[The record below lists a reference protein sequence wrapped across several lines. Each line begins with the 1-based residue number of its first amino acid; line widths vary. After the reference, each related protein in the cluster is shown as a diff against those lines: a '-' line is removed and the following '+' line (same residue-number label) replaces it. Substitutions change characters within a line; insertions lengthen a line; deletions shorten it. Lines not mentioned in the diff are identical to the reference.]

1 MDRRTFER
9 RPRIEGIG
17 VVAIV
22 ILIIVAGVVI
32 FSVGQVGVG
41 YVAVV
46 VDPLSGSTS
55 TQGDGSNARYFFKPP
70 WASIVRVYVATDSVN
85 MWTEGAQEGDFP
97 AVPSLTKDGLRVD
110 VDITVRWSVSPESD
124 RVVNLF
130 RRFPSLDWKDRT
142 IIPII
147 RSTIRDIIVNFTA
160 IETIAQRSAVNL
172 RMETALN
179 SALNRETTLVGAIN
193 LQGVD
198 LRRIALPQNFIEAIE
213 SKLAAEQLAIA
224 AEFNKTK
231 ILILANATAISQI
244 IQAEGSAKSKIIIAN
259 GTRAAIDIIAAQ
271 RPDLNS
277 TQLTNLYLYLE
288 TLRAIAETGKS
299 QFIIIPSD
307 SGRFILQLPSG

>member
-22 ILIIVAGVVI
+22 IVIIVAGVVI

-41 YVAVV
+41 YVAVII
-46 VDPLSGSTS
+46 DPLSGSTT

-70 WASIVRVYVATDSVN
+70 WASISRVYVATDSVN

-124 RVVNLF
+124 KIVSLF

-147 RSTIRDIIVNFTA
+147 RSTIRDIVVNFTA
-160 IETIAQRSAVNL
+160 IETIAQRNAVNI

-179 SALNRETTLVGAIN
+179 DALRSEPTLVDAIN

-198 LRRIALPQNFIEAIE
+198 LRRIALPQNFIDSIE

-231 ILILANATAISQI
+231 ILILANATALSQI

-277 TQLTNLYLYLE
+277 TQLTSLYLYLE

-307 SGRFILQLPSG
+307 SGNFILQLPSG